1 MSRGGHNRLPK
12 SVKAARGT
20 LKKARET
27 SPNAPDLPPGCVP
40 DPPAELDA
48 REAQVWRELKAQ
60 VELLGVYT
68 GSDYTAFKLLV
79 RLTALADS
87 GPGDLAPS
95 AYARI
100 AQTAVGML
108 GRFGLDPASR
118 GRVPRPEAEQK
129 SENEEAAMF
138 GGGLVAVPG
147 GKAS

>member
-1 MSRGGHNRLPK
+1 MRGGHNRIPK

-27 SPNAPDLPPGCVP
+27 SPNAPDLPPGKVP
-40 DPPAELDA
+40 APPDDLGA
-48 REAQVWRELKAQ
+48 RERRVWRELAEQ

-68 GSDYTAFKLLV
+68 ASDYTAFKLLV
-79 RLTALADS
+79 RLTSIADE

-118 GRVPRPEAEQK
+118 GRVPRPDAEK
-129 SENEEAAMF
+129 KVADEEAAMF
-138 GGGLVAVPG
+138 GGGLTALPG
-147 GKAS
+147 GKP